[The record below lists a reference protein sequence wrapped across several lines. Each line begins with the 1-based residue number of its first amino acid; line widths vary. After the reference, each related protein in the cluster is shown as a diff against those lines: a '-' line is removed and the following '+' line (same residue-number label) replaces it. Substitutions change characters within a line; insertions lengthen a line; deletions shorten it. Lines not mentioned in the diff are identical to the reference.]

1 MSVETIDGYHLVNIK
16 VDPLYRNPFLL
27 LLTASLVAIN
37 SSIDYASYL
46 LRKFQDYSYNLIRV
60 LAQLARRR
68 RVRDGGGRERQIVL
82 PSRVP
87 PRAVVDQVSRIQEIQ
102 KRFRQAL
109 TDMYR
114 VISFQNLKKQMPRL
128 LFHELMVKKGSPS
141 HCFLTMRLD
150 KRAMIHVWSILLY
163 LMMPIYSDRSA

>member
-37 SSIDYASYL
+37 SSIDYASCL

-87 PRAVVDQVSRIQEIQ
+87 PKAVVDQVSRHSRNSKEVSTGAN
-102 KRFRQAL
+102 R
-109 TDMYR
+109 
-114 VISFQNLKKQMPRL
+114 
-128 LFHELMVKKGSPS
+128 H
-141 HCFLTMRLD
+141 
-150 KRAMIHVWSILLY
+150 
-163 LMMPIYSDRSA
+163 